1 MMSER
6 RKDNKG
12 RVLKTGES
20 QRKDGRYQY
29 RYVTLGNQ
37 RRTIYAPTLAELR
50 EKEARISE
58 MQKAGVDYQESL
70 IDVKTLLQR
79 YIDLKLFAKVNT
91 LKRYTYTLN
100 KISRYPIS
108 DMPISR
114 CTKSDVKKLLI
125 TWQSEGLCYETILHY
140 LSFMEQAFQVAVDD
154 GILKVNP
161 CKFDLRD
168 VIPEQQKPVKKLPSE
183 QQLASW
189 LGYVYGNKVYRNKYD
204 IYLVLL
210 YTGLR
215 VSELCGLTFADVDF
229 DHKQITVNK
238 QLIVDTHGVRHI
250 VPPKSKAGY
259 RTIPI
264 CKPAEEALRSI
275 LRNRPAVEKE
285 PVVDGYTN
293 FICLTRNRQPL
304 YGNIIN
310 HTCKTAVDSFNAI
323 VSPDHPIVLSP
334 HTLRHICCTRLMQSG
349 LSPKLVQYIMGH
361 AATSTTMNV
370 YTHVTSE
377 WLQREMVSIQEMP
390 VLTPILTPLSRE
402 LA

>member
-1 MMSER
+1 MSEK

-37 RRTIYAPTLAELR
+37 RRTVYAPTLAELR

-91 LKRYTYTLN
+91 LKRYTYTLR

-140 LSFMEQAFQVAVDD
+140 LSFMDQAFQVAVDD

-168 VIPEQQKPVKKLPSE
+168 VIPEQQKPVKTLPSE

-204 IYLVLL
+204 IYVVLL

-215 VSELCGLTFADVDF
+215 VSSLWAAVVKVRLVLTSRKTGL
-229 DHKQITVNK
+229 
-238 QLIVDTHGVRHI
+238 
-250 VPPKSKAGY
+250 
-259 RTIPI
+259 
-264 CKPAEEALRSI
+264 PARSTTALNREDG
-275 LRNRPAVEKE
+275 RPAL
-285 PVVDGYTN
+285 
-293 FICLTRNRQPL
+293 CL
-304 YGNIIN
+304 
-310 HTCKTAVDSFNAI
+310 V
-323 VSPDHPIVLSP
+323 
-334 HTLRHICCTRLMQSG
+334 
-349 LSPKLVQYIMGH
+349 
-361 AATSTTMNV
+361 AAD
-370 YTHVTSE
+370 
-377 WLQREMVSIQEMP
+377 
-390 VLTPILTPLSRE
+390 ILTPMLHRWIKAFMSSMVMP
-402 LA
+402 

>member
-1 MMSER
+1 MMSEK

-37 RRTIYAPTLAELR
+37 RRTVYAPTLAELR

-91 LKRYTYTLN
+91 LKRYTYPLR

-204 IYLVLL
+204 IYVVLL

-215 VSELCGLTFADVDF
+215 VSELCGLTLDDVDF
-229 DHKQITVNK
+229 AA
-238 QLIVDTHGVRHI
+238 
-250 VPPKSKAGY
+250 AGSNSY
-259 RTIPI
+259 RS
-264 CKPAEEALRSI
+264 PA
-275 LRNRPAVEKE
+275 
-285 PVVDGYTN
+285 
-293 FICLTRNRQPL
+293 TR
-304 YGNIIN
+304 
-310 HTCKTAVDSFNAI
+310 
-323 VSPDHPIVLSP
+323 
-334 HTLRHICCTRLMQSG
+334 
-349 LSPKLVQYIMGH
+349 
-361 AATSTTMNV
+361 
-370 YTHVTSE
+370 
-377 WLQREMVSIQEMP
+377 
-390 VLTPILTPLSRE
+390 
-402 LA
+402 

>member
-1 MMSER
+1 MSEK

-37 RRTIYAPTLAELR
+37 RRTVYAPTLAELR

-91 LKRYTYTLN
+91 LKRYTYTLR

-168 VIPEQQKPVKKLPSE
+168 VIPEQQKPVKTLPSE

-204 IYLVLL
+204 IYVVLL

-215 VSELCGLTFADVDF
+215 VSELTKLNAEDIRRGYKDVYSKGNRIRRIYLPHRLALEMNAWLNSIGRLQGPVFLNRFGKPISAGGIRFQLRAFAIRYGLDPELVHPHAFRHLFA
-229 DHKQITVNK
+229 
-238 QLIVDTHGVRHI
+238 R
-250 VPPKSKAGY
+250 
-259 RTIPI
+259 
-264 CKPAEEALRSI
+264 
-275 LRNRPAVEKE
+275 
-285 PVVDGYTN
+285 N
-293 FICLTRNRQPL
+293 FIDKSGDLSLLADLLGQENIETTRI
-304 YGNIIN
+304 Y
-310 HTCKTAVDSFNAI
+310 
-323 VSPDHPIVLSP
+323 
-334 HTLRHICCTRLMQSG
+334 
-349 LSPKLVQYIMGH
+349 
-361 AATSTTMNV
+361 
-370 YTHVTSE
+370 
-377 WLQREMVSIQEMP
+377 LQRSHLEQQQIIDRVIQW
-390 VLTPILTPLSRE
+390 
-402 LA
+402 